1 MAFYRAEQVGSLL
14 RPPELLEA
22 RGRKIPLEE
31 LRTTEDRAIAA
42 ALERQRSM
50 GMDILSDGEFRR
62 GSWLTDMAD
71 AVEGFARQRV
81 VLDWKGPGGGPE
93 VSSAHAVGAKL
104 RKTRRLTEHEVPF
117 LLESSSLQSGT
128 RPFKVTLPAPSN
140 FVVCSYRPGI
150 TEKIY
155 S

>member
-81 VLDWKGPGGGPE
+81 ILDWKGPGGGPE
-93 VSSAHAVGAKL
+93 GSSALAVGAKL
-104 RKTRRLTEHEVPF
+104 HKARKMTGHEVPF
-117 LLESSSLQSGT
+117 LKREA
-128 RPFKVTLPAPSN
+128 KAP
-140 FVVCSYRPGI
+140 
-150 TEKIY
+150 
-155 S
+155 